1 MGGRPCLLL
10 YSFRSASGGR
20 SDCRSANAVLPSFPF
35 WWAHFVVIVVTV
47 LTREAF
53 LAAPK
58 VCERQVW
65 PEEWKASVFGYDRTV
80 SECEEVLHPTS
91 SVG

>member
-35 WWAHFVVIVVTV
+35 WWAHFVVTV
-47 LTREAF
+47 LTGEAF
-53 LAAPK
+53 LTVAK

-65 PEEWKASVFGYDRTV
+65 RSGRQASQGYDRTV